1 MVDQVKKS
9 QNGMSNGK
17 VLSGSPGIVVLSSS
31 LQILHMNR
39 QAQILISDLVPITP
53 ETQQSNHRSD
63 ILPPMLINLAGEI
76 FSVLR
81 NRHEMSENGQF
92 VIQHSSHESDKPV
105 FVRGVGVP
113 NGGGVG
119 HARIVL
125 LFTGT
130 SAHHSES
137 HQNHG
142 CLLQR

>member
-1 MVDQVKKS
+1 MVSQVKEF
-9 QNGMSNGK
+9 QNDMSNGK
-17 VLSGSPGIVVLSSS
+17 VLSGSPGIVVLSPS

-39 QAQILISDLVPITP
+39 QAHLLISDLVPTTP
-53 ETQQSNHRSD
+53 ETQQPNHRSD
-63 ILPPMLINLAGEI
+63 ILPPVLINLAGEI

-92 VIQHSSHESDKPV
+92 VIQHSAHESDKPV

-125 LFTGT
+125 ILTGT
-130 SAHHSES
+130 SANYSGNYRS
-137 HQNHG
+137 LG
-142 CLLQR
+142 GVL